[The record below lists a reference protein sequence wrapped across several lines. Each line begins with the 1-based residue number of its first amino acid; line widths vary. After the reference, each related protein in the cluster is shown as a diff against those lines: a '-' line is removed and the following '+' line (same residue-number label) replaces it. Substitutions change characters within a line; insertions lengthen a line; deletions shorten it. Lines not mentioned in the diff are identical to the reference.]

1 MADDLLSGISD
12 ESLANVERYR
22 DAVEEI
28 QKNFNSANRA
38 LKRQGDEAV
47 AVGKAFSKI
56 KEGAD
61 LVREIQDSITDSA
74 LNTEKAV
81 KGANKQ
87 RSIAR
92 QLSVKIDD
100 LLEKAKNATGDAAKN
115 LRLQAYNLSEARDQ
129 ALGMA
134 GVLDKVAES
143 SAGLDKSA
151 SFFNSISLVA
161 ERIPG
166 LKAFSKPFQDAS
178 KAAKE
183 TALANAKTGKA
194 MSTLG
199 AGTKAFGKSLASAAK
214 KFLPLLLIDTV
225 VKAFKFV
232 AELFVAADQNATQI
246 GKNLGIS
253 KANAEGIRKEFIQIA
268 KSSSNILSTSKSLL
282 EAQVD
287 LVKFSGAVTLQSFKQ
302 ADAQVLLTKNL
313 GIAGENAAMFQSLLS
328 ASGDDLGNVIEKT
341 RVLSDEQFKTNGYFI
356 SNQQILQDIA
366 NTSAEIAGYY
376 GFSADNLSRAAF
388 QTRKFGLSLQNAKN
402 ISEGLLNFEQ
412 SISSELE
419 LELLTGKQFN
429 LERAR
434 SLALTGDIA
443 GATEQVMKEM
453 SKMTEAQ
460 RRSPIL
466 MKSFSQLTGLSADEL
481 NRAYLVQTTL
491 NRSTKDYIKLLEKEG
506 RLEEAKLAEKL
517 GLQGLTQDQIEKNIS
532 SQEKFNAAI
541 EKAKD
546 QFTGLVDSQIIDKL
560 TNLLVDFVNKAS
572 RVGIFRAMISGPG
585 AMVKTGNEAAQMLGS
600 SEDFSNR
607 LAKDRAATV
616 KDLKSV
622 IDKRRRLGDI
632 DQSTIS
638 MLATK
643 YSDSAVKEALT
654 SLVEQYSGSQN
665 DIDKAAA
672 RIYGRYTVNGEQ
684 ITSKPQA
691 GIQPT
696 EGILRKKYV
705 EDKKADLEARAR
717 KAETEETNALL
728 KNLISAVKDGKTI
741 NLDGRKVNQGLV
753 MASSKLDRF

>member
-38 LKRQGDEAV
+38 LRRQGDEAV
-47 AVGKAFSKI
+47 AVGRAFSKI

-61 LVREIQDSITDSA
+61 LVREIQDDITDSA

-115 LRLQAYNLSEARDQ
+115 YRLQAYNLSEARDQ

-151 SFFNSISLVA
+151 SFFNSIALVS

-183 TALANAKTGKA
+183 TALANAKTGKS

-199 AGTKAFGKSLASAAK
+199 AGTKAFGKSLAAAAK

-232 AELFVAADQNATQI
+232 AELFVAADQNTTQI

-282 EAQVD
+282 EAQAD

-356 SNQQILQDIA
+356 SNQDILQEIA

-388 QTRKFGLSLQNAKN
+388 QTRKFGLSLQQAKN

-460 RRSPIL
+460 RRNPIL
-466 MKSFSQLTGLSADEL
+466 MKSFSELTGLSADEL

-491 NRSTKDYIKLLEKEG
+491 NKSTKEYVKLLEKEG

-517 GLQGLTQDQIEKNIS
+517 GLQGLNQEQIERNIS
-532 SQEKFNAAI
+532 VQQKYNAII

-546 QFTGLVDSQIIDKL
+546 QFTGLVNSQLIDKL
-560 TNLLVDFVNKAS
+560 MNLLVDFVERAS
-572 RVGIFRAMISGPG
+572 QVGIGSALMGFGKSSAEMNEKFATRKSFYLQGIDKNSDDAEKQLLKLINISAGTRSLTQESLDQL
-585 AMVKTGNEAAQMLGS
+585 VNEYGDVARSA
-600 SEDFSNR
+600 FS
-607 LAKDRAATV
+607 LAKQSSSYAVTKGLENLELKKEEV
-616 KDLKSV
+616 KP
-622 IDKRRRLGDI
+622 
-632 DQSTIS
+632 
-638 MLATK
+638 
-643 YSDSAVKEALT
+643 
-654 SLVEQYSGSQN
+654 
-665 DIDKAAA
+665 
-672 RIYGRYTVNGEQ
+672 
-684 ITSKPQA
+684 KPQA

-705 EDKKADLEARAR
+705 EDKKADLEARAQ
-717 KAETEETNALL
+717 KADTEEIKTLL
-728 KNLISAVKDGKTI
+728 KNVVSAVEAGRII
-741 NLDGRKVNQGLV
+741 NLNGRKVNENLAL
-753 MASSKLDRF
+753 ASSKLDRYS